1 MMIRTEVNKSLQN
14 TTNGGAFLVQFEIIM
29 VRVLFIL
36 FYFFEAIISLQ

>member
-29 VRVLFIL
+29 VR
-36 FYFFEAIISLQ
+36 FFLEAIINLQ